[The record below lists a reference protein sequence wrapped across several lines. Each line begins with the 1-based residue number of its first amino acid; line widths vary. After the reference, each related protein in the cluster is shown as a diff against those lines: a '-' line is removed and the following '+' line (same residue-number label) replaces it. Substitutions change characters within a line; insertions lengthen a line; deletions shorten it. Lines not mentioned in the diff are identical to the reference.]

1 MGVKMKRPDRGE
13 PMDTREAAQGLLK
26 SIEWTPANLAIA
38 ATAVSTL
45 IGSLYGGFEIY
56 KDYMAMKEAIQTYV
70 APDLSGL
77 NEKMSVV
84 EKEVKGIKENVNQA
98 TDYTN
103 EIKNDLKSDIRRL
116 EKVVENVERTSK
128 QNQRETDLS
137 VRVVQNEMRATQKEM
152 DNTLKALEKNVDSTL
167 KNLEKNLDEKIKKAL
182 DNPLNN

>member
-1 MGVKMKRPDRGE
+1 MKRPIKQEEDFDPQETAKGI
-13 PMDTREAAQGLLK
+13 LK
-26 SIEWTPANLAIA
+26 SIKWTPTTLMILG
-38 ATAVSTL
+38 TSVSTVV
-45 IGSLYGGFEIY
+45 GGLYGAFQVY
-56 KDYMAMKEAIQTYV
+56 QDYMAMKEAIQTYV

-84 EKEVKGIKENVNQA
+84 EKEVRGIKENVIQA